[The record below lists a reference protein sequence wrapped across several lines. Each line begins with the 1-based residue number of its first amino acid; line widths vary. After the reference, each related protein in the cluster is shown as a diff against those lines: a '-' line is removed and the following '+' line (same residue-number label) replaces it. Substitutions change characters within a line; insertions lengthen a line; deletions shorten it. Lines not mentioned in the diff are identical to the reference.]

1 MAVPRTDRK
10 QGGIKPMGKNI
21 RVLIVDDSAVV
32 RKVFASELSKERGIE
47 VIGTA
52 PDPYVARDKIVRMQP
67 DVITLDVEMPRMDG
81 LTFLKKLMK
90 HYPLP
95 VIIVSSL
102 TPKGGAMAMEAL
114 AAGALEVICKP
125 TAAYSVGDMS
135 VQLAN
140 KIRAVA
146 HVDMRTQNRS
156 RRSASIVPIANVAL
170 SQTTNKI
177 IAIGASTGGTEAIK
191 TVLMGMPPNAP
202 GIVIVQ
208 HMPAQ
213 FTTSFAERLD
223 SLCQIR
229 VKEAETGDSVVNGTA
244 LLAPGNYH
252 MLVKRSGARYYVE
265 IKTGPMVHHQRP
277 AVDVMFRSVS
287 KTAGAN
293 AVGILLTGMGAD
305 GATGLLDM
313 MNAGAR
319 TIAQDEKSC
328 VVFGMPKEAI
338 KRGAVDRV
346 VALNEISRVAL
357 QIITRSE
364 NQDIN

>member
-1 MAVPRTDRK
+1 MS
-10 QGGIKPMGKNI
+10 KNI

-32 RKVFASELSKERGIE
+32 RKVFSSELSKEHGIE

-52 PDPYVARDKIVRMQP
+52 PDPYVARNKILQLKP

-90 HYPLP
+90 YYPLP

-102 TPKGGAMAMEAL
+102 TPKGGAMAMDAL

-135 VQLAN
+135 IQLAN

-146 HVDMRTQNRS
+146 HVDMHSINGGRQAN
-156 RRSASIVPIANVAL
+156 IVPIANAAL

-229 VKEAETGDSVVNGTA
+229 VKEAANGDSVVNGTA

-252 MLVKRSGARYYVE
+252 MLLKRSGARYYVE
-265 IKTGPMVHHQRP
+265 IKNGPMVHHQRP

-287 KTAGAN
+287 KYAGAN
-293 AVGILLTGMGAD
+293 AVGILLTGMGSD
-305 GATGLLDM
+305 GAAGLLEM
-313 MNAGAR
+313 KNAGAK

-338 KRGAVDRV
+338 KRGAAARV
-346 VALNEISRVAL
+346 ATLSDISRVAL
-357 QIITRSE
+357 QMVTDID
-364 NQDIN
+364 NQTVS